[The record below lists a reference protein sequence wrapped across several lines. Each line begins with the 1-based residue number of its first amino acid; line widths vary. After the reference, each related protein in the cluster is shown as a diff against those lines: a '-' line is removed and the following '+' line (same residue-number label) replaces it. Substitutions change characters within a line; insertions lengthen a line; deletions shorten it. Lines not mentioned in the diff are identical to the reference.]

1 VLQMQLVPQNSAAI
15 LGAAFI
21 RAEASCRLSPRE
33 LAGRS
38 VLKDVKLAV
47 KFSERSRHLRGGVK
61 VKTTLWLATINL
73 VGAVHSALTV
83 DGRQLSWSVIGRMGL
98 LQRLRSPLFATVA
111 AALLPGCALLPETG
125 PKSDAVEGFATAGL
139 KSTAALPY
147 ALVDVSADTI
157 GFLSQPN
164 LVTFRGEFS
173 DKRPK
178 PTQVVGIGDVLN
190 MSIFEAAPGGLFT
203 PGQSAGARPGNF
215 VDLPP
220 QAVDQRGSV
229 YVPYAGE
236 IPAAGRTIPEIQR
249 AVVARLQNR
258 AIEPQ
263 VVVSLN
269 QQHASVVSVLGDV
282 TSPGVLALNS
292 VGERLLALIAR
303 AGGPRFEAIESY
315 VTLQR
320 DGKQVRVLLSRV
332 VHDPRENIFI
342 RPNDVIFLTH
352 EAPSFTA
359 LGALNQNVFGFNSE
373 IAFDVETLTLAQAI
387 GKAGGL
393 NDQQSD
399 PAEVYV
405 YRYEDRHFLEKFGID
420 TTRFTYDRIP
430 TIYHVNLR
438 DPSGYLLA
446 AGFQMHTKDVMYV
459 ANARVVDYYKLLT
472 LINNT
477 ATTVSTTAT
486 AVTNVNAAV
495 KTRW

>member
-1 VLQMQLVPQNSAAI
+1 VK
-15 LGAAFI
+15 
-21 RAEASCRLSPRE
+21 

-38 VLKDVKLAV
+38 ASIDVEFAV
-47 KFSERSRHLRGGVK
+47 KFDKRRRHLRGGVR
-61 VKTTLWLATINL
+61 VKTTFWLAAINL
-73 VGAVHSALTV
+73 GLATTNLAKAVRWALTV
-83 DGRQLSWSVIGRMGL
+83 DGRQLSRSVRRIGI
-98 LQRLRSPLFATVA
+98 LQRLRSPLIATVA
-111 AALLPGCALLPETG
+111 AALLPGCALLPGTG
-125 PKSDAVEGFATAGL
+125 PKSDAVEGNATAGL
-139 KSTAALPY
+139 RSTAALPY

-164 LVTFRGEFS
+164 VVSFKGEFP

-178 PTQVVGIGDVLN
+178 PNQVVGVGDVLN
-190 MSIFEAAPGGLFT
+190 ISIFEAAPGGLFT
-203 PGQSAGARPGNF
+203 PGQAAGARPGNF
-215 VDLPP
+215 VDLPA
-220 QAVDQRGSV
+220 QAVDQRGSI

-236 IPAAGRTIPEIQR
+236 VPAAGRTIPEIQQ
-249 AVVARLQNR
+249 AVVGRLQNR

-269 QQHASVVSVLGDV
+269 QQHSSVVSVLGDV
-282 TSPGVLALNS
+282 NTPGVLALNS

-320 DGKQVRVLLSRV
+320 NGKRVRVLLSRV

-342 RPNDVIFLTH
+342 RPNDVIFVSH
-352 EAPSFTA
+352 EAPTFTA

-373 IAFDVETLTLAQAI
+373 IAFDVETLTLAQAV

-393 NDQQSD
+393 TDQQSD

-430 TIYHVNLR
+430 TIYHLNLR

-446 AGFQMHTKDVMYV
+446 AGFQMQSKDVMYV

-477 ATTVSTTAT
+477 AATTSNTAN
-486 AVTNVNAAV
+486 AVTSVNAAA

>member
-1 VLQMQLVPQNSAAI
+1 LRIRIASHFVTGSSRLIRRGSVVDAFIKQREFRVLKRIGGL
-15 LGAAFI
+15 LAAF
-21 RAEASCRLSPRE
+21 A
-33 LAGRS
+33 
-38 VLKDVKLAV
+38 
-47 KFSERSRHLRGGVK
+47 
-61 VKTTLWLATINL
+61 
-73 VGAVHSALTV
+73 
-83 DGRQLSWSVIGRMGL
+83 
-98 LQRLRSPLFATVA
+98 VA
-111 AALLPGCALLPETG
+111 AFLPACSELPGTG
-125 PKSDAVEGFATAGL
+125 PKSDAVQGFATAGL
-139 KSTAALPY
+139 RSNAALPY

-164 LVTFRGEFS
+164 VITFQGAFP

-178 PTQVVGIGDVLN
+178 PQQVAGVGDVLN
-190 MSIFEAAPGGLFT
+190 ISIFEAAPGGLFT
-203 PGQSAGARPGNF
+203 PAQAAGARPGNF

-220 QAVDQRGSV
+220 QAVDQKGNI

-236 IPAAGRTIPEIQR
+236 IPAAARTLPEIQQ
-249 AVVARLQNR
+249 AIVARLRNR

-269 QQHASVVSVLGDV
+269 QQHSSVVSVLGDV
-282 TSPGVLALNS
+282 NTPGVLALNS
-292 VGERLLALIAR
+292 VGERLLALVAR
-303 AGGPRFEAIESY
+303 AGGPKFEAIESY

-320 DGKQVRVLLSRV
+320 DGRRVRVLLSRV
-332 VHDPRENIFI
+332 VHDPNENIFI
-342 RPNDVIFLTH
+342 RPNDVIFISH

-373 IAFDVETLTLAQAI
+373 ITFDVETLTLAQAI

-399 PAEVYV
+399 PAEVFV
-405 YRYEDRHFLEKFGID
+405 YRYEDRRFLQKLGVD
-420 TTRFTYDRIP
+420 TTKFSYDRIP

-446 AGFQMHTKDVMYV
+446 AGFQIRTKDVMYV

-477 ATTVSTTAT
+477 ANTASNT
-486 AVTNVNAAV
+486 ANSVTNINTAV